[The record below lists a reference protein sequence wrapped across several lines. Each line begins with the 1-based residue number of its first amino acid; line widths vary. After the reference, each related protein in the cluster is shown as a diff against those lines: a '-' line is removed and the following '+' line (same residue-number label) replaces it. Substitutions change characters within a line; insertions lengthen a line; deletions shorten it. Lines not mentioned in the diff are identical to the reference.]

1 MTSASRSGLLALVLY
16 GVLAVVSF
24 LPQSIRPWDT
34 VAYIG
39 DSTESVYIVAAN
51 VRQFFANPL
60 RIFDAPAFYPYE
72 RTIAFTDHRLLPS
85 LIVAPVIW
93 ATGNPVL
100 AYNVSLLLGCL
111 LAAMAARHL
120 AQLLGADEVAA
131 WAAGALYAFHT
142 YQVNEAPRLN
152 IFFHGFIP
160 FVLAFLI
167 RYLKFGRRRDA
178 WAVAGFMLL
187 QGWSS
192 NYHLLYGALFVAV
205 VVLGV
210 LIARPRLIAAR
221 LPSLAAAALVAAAL
235 YAPIALVY
243 VNLSGGH
250 GYARALPTG
259 IDVQHFFST
268 TPTNLFYGAIGTT
281 VRLGERGPH
290 FLGFFSLGLATLA
303 AIGTLRRRE
312 AGPGDSF
319 VPVRVWVLGSLFL
332 TLLCLGLALGR
343 DFVVFGRDFGPGP
356 YRLLFDVVPGFRLVR
371 YPERFGLPAMLFLGL
386 LVTRGLMLVRAAGL
400 GRVAALLAALVPLE
414 HVSPLLRNDRIPAG
428 EGIPTVYTWIKEQPA
443 RAIVDLPYVGEAMV
457 RDETMKMYF
466 AGYHGHRIVNGL
478 AGYEPLL
485 TRVLLRL
492 SATFPSE
499 MSLQALQRLGVDTVV
514 LHHGLP
520 LGRDVEGL
528 VPNELSDHAER
539 FARLLRVADLDCYDQ
554 LSAAM
559 AERRIVR
566 LARFEGPSAR
576 LFESTADEV
585 YRLPPRPRMAAAAFP
600 VGQRLQ
606 RSTWHYRTKAGDPMP
621 AADGD
626 LSTVWSVPRQ
636 LKGDEFFEITF
647 EEPERVSGLVLPL
660 VRDSQFPTRFR
671 IAVRGLDG
679 AWREAARF
687 DSAHALQLVD
697 TLLRDPKHAAL
708 GFSLEPQQVTGVT
721 LSLEEAGTSH
731 AGWRLPEVE
740 VWTSIRSNAGPSE
753 GPD

>member
-1 MTSASRSGLLALVLY
+1 MTSARRPWLLALVLY
-16 GVLAVVSF
+16 ALLAVASF
-24 LPQSIRPWDT
+24 VPQSIRPWDT

-60 RIFDAPAFYPYE
+60 RVFDAPAFYPYE

-100 AYNVSLLLGCL
+100 AYNVSVFIGCL
-111 LAAMAARHL
+111 LAALAARYL
-120 AQLLGADEVAA
+120 ARLLGADEVAA

-160 FVLAFLI
+160 LVLAFLI
-167 RYLKFGRRRDA
+167 RYLKFGRGRDA
-178 WAVAGFMLL
+178 WAVAGLMLL

-192 NYHLLYGALFVAV
+192 NYHLLYGVLFMAL

-210 LIARPRLIAAR
+210 LAARPRLVATR
-221 LPSLAAAALVAAAL
+221 LPSLLLAGFVAAAL

-259 IDVQHFFST
+259 VDVEHFFST
-268 TPTNLFYGAIGTT
+268 TPTNLFYGAIGTR

-303 AIGTLRRRE
+303 ALGTLRRR
-312 AGPGDSF
+312 AADPGDAF
-319 VPVRVWVLGSLFL
+319 VPVRAWVLGSLFL
-332 TLLCLGLALGR
+332 TLLCLSLALGR
-343 DFVVFGRDFGPGP
+343 DFVAFGHELGAGP
-356 YRLLFDVVPGFRLVR
+356 YRLLFDLVPGFRMVR

-386 LVTRGLMLVRAAGL
+386 LVARGLMLVRAAGFARL
-400 GRVAALLAALVPLE
+400 AVVLAALVPLE
-414 HVSPLLRNDRIPAG
+414 HVSPLLRNDRIPVG
-428 EGIPTVYTWIKEQPA
+428 EEIPAVYTWLEDQPP
-443 RAIVDLPYVGEAMV
+443 RAIIDLPYVGEAMV

-485 TRVLLRL
+485 TRVMMRL
-492 SATFPSE
+492 CATFPSE

-528 VPNELSDHAER
+528 VPNDLPDHKER
-539 FARLLRVADLDCYDQ
+539 FERLLRVAELDSYDQ
-554 LSAAM
+554 LAGAM
-559 AERRIVR
+559 ADRRIVR

-585 YRLPPRPRMAAAAFP
+585 YRLTLRPPMAAAPFP
-600 VGQRLQ
+600 VGHRLL
-606 RSTWHYRTKAGDPMP
+606 SPTWHYRTKTGDPLP
-621 AADGD
+621 ATDGD

-636 LKGDEFFEITF
+636 LKGDEFFEVTF
-647 EEPERVSGLVLPL
+647 DQPARVSGVVLPL

-671 IAVRGLDG
+671 VSVRGLDG

-687 DSAHALQLVD
+687 DPAHALQLVD
-697 TLLRDPKHAAL
+697 TLLRDAKQAAL
-708 GFSLEPQQVTGVT
+708 GFSLGDREVTGVT

-731 AGWRLPEVE
+731 AGWRIPEVE
-740 VWTSIRSNAGPSE
+740 VFTP
-753 GPD
+753 

>member
-1 MTSASRSGLLALVLY
+1 MSSARRSWLLAFVLY
-16 GVLAVVSF
+16 ALLAVLSF
-24 LPQSIRPWDT
+24 IPQSIRPWDT

-51 VRQFFANPL
+51 VRQFFENPL
-60 RIFDAPAFYPYE
+60 RVFDAPAFYPYE

-93 ATGNPVL
+93 LTGNPVL
-100 AYNVSLLLGCL
+100 AYNAAVLLGSL
-111 LAAMAARHL
+111 LAALAGRYLAR
-120 AQLLGADEVAA
+120 LLGADEIAA

-160 FVLAFLI
+160 LVLAFLI
-167 RYLKFGRRRDA
+167 RYLKFARRRDA

-192 NYHLLYGALFVAV
+192 NYHLLYGALFIAL

-210 LIARPRLIAAR
+210 AFVRPRLVATR
-221 LPSLAAAALVAAAL
+221 LPSLVLAGLLAAVL

-250 GYARALPTG
+250 GYSRALPTG
-259 IDVQHFFST
+259 IDVEHFFST

-290 FLGFFSLGLATLA
+290 FLGFFSLGLAALA
-303 AIGTLRRRE
+303 ALGTLWRRE
-312 AGPGDSF
+312 ADPGDSF
-319 VPVRVWVLGSLFL
+319 VPARAWVLAALFL
-332 TLLCLGLALGR
+332 TLLCLSLALGR
-343 DFVVFGRDFGPGP
+343 DCVVFGHDLGPGP
-356 YRLLFDVVPGFRLVR
+356 YRLLFEAVPGFRLVR

-386 LVTRGLMLVRAAGL
+386 LVARGLMLVRAAGF
-400 GRVAALLAALVPLE
+400 GRLAVLLAAVVPLE

-428 EGIPTVYTWIKEQPA
+428 GQIPAVYTWIKEQPL

-466 AGYHGHRIVNGL
+466 AGYHGHRILNGL

-528 VPNELSDHAER
+528 VPNDLSDHAER
-539 FARLLRVADLDCYDQ
+539 FARLLRVAELDSYDQ
-554 LSAAM
+554 LAVAI
-559 AERRIVR
+559 ADRRIVR
-566 LARFEGPSAR
+566 LVRFEGPSAR

-585 YRLPPRPRMAAAAFP
+585 YRLALRPPMEAAPFP
-600 VGQRLQ
+600 VGRRL
-606 RSTWHYRTKAGDPMP
+606 RGPAWHYRTKAGDPMP
-621 AADGD
+621 ATDCD

-647 EEPERVSGLVLPL
+647 DQPERVSGLVLPL

-671 IAVRGLDG
+671 VSVRGLDG
-679 AWREAARF
+679 VWREAARF
-687 DSAHALQLVD
+687 DPAHALQLVD
-697 TLLRDPKHAAL
+697 TLLRDAKHAAL
-708 GFSLEPQQVTGVT
+708 GFSLGKEEVTGVT

-740 VWTSIRSNAGPSE
+740 VWIPG
-753 GPD
+753 